1 MNKVL
6 YIILIS
12 LFSLTVFSCSEDKEE
27 STTDTTAPVIAEVT
41 AVTTPTNDST
51 PNYTFSSDE
60 AGTITYGGS
69 CSSSIASAIS
79 GNNTITLVSLSD
91 GTYSDCTITVTDSS
105 GNVSNT
111 LTITSFTINTLL
123 SNVKSLSSGGYDTC
137 ALINDGTVKCW
148 GHLTGS
154 TTPISINISGVSQIS
169 TGWDHTCAKINS
181 STVKCW
187 GENSNGQ
194 LGDGNTTSWGTKSNT
209 PVTVLNL
216 TNVDLISSGYYY
228 SFALLTD
235 NTVKGWGRN
244 ASGQLGDGT
253 TTDNRTTPVSNTS
266 LTNVDNLSSLQH
278 SCALFDNDTVDCWG
292 RTSYTSQLGNNSAT
306 NVIDVQAGWHS
317 SCALINGGTIKC
329 WGNQGSHGQL
339 GNGSLTE
346 STAPVSVSGI
356 SNATQIT
363 AGEMH
368 NCALLSDN
376 TVKCWGENTY
386 GQLGDG
392 TKTNRTTPV
401 LVTDL
406 SDVKQ
411 VSAGRSHTCALLN
424 AGTVKCWSV
433 YVAGS
438 ITPVYV
444 YE

>member
-1 MNKVL
+1 MKMSQFV
-6 YIILIS
+6 S
-12 LFSLTVFSCSEDKEE
+12 
-27 STTDTTAPVIAEVT
+27 
-41 AVTTPTNDST
+41 
-51 PNYTFSSDE
+51 
-60 AGTITYGGS
+60 
-69 CSSSIASAIS
+69 
-79 GNNTITLVSLSD
+79 ITLVIILGMFLNTCGQMLSKD
-91 GTYSDCTITVTDSS
+91 EGMSSKSVEEASGTTDDTTITDDTTTTD
-105 GNVSNT
+105 NT
-111 LTITSFTINTLL
+111 TTTTTLL

-148 GHLTGS
+148 GHQTRS

-169 TGWDHTCAKINS
+169 TGWHHTCAKIDS

-187 GENSNGQ
+187 GRNYYGQ
-194 LGDGNTTSWGTKSNT
+194 LGDGNQTSWGTKSNT

-235 NTVKGWGRN
+235 NTVKGWGKN

-266 LTNVDNLSSLQH
+266 LTNVDNLSSLLH

-292 RTSYTSQLGNNSAT
+292 ATTYGYQLGDNTVT
-306 NVIDVQAGWHS
+306 NVIDVQAGWNT

-329 WGNQGSHGQL
+329 WGDQGSHGQL
-339 GNGSLTE
+339 GNGSTTS

-356 SNATQIT
+356 SNAIQIT
-363 AGEMH
+363 AGENH

-392 TKTNRTTPV
+392 TKTNRSTPV

-433 YVAGS
+433 QTGAGS